1 MRRLTLLL
9 LFVVTTINMMC
20 AQVPQGFTY
29 QAIVRNNDG
38 TTIANSQVSV
48 RIELV
53 HGSANGTVQ
62 YAENHSPLTDANG
75 LFTIVIGDGV
85 PLVNCLFSDCINW
98 AVGPWFLTTRIDP
111 TGGNSYTLVTTQQ
124 LMSVPYALYAANAG
138 SAVQIRDSVVVYI
151 RDSIVYDTIDTY
163 SYDSHPSDVIGALP
177 GVFSISPANRICF
190 SKGNLQYKA
199 CTNTWR
205 FAEHQWDMVGTANM
219 YISAEDTLWIDLFGY
234 GASGYS
240 QKYPYMHSTS
250 SSSYPIVPIS
260 TTGYD
265 WGVNNAISNGGD
277 SAGLWRTLTSSEWY
291 YILQQR
297 TNAVSLRALAT
308 VAGMPGVILLPD
320 NWTAVPNIGINH
332 EASNYVTN
340 IYNVTQWNILQNN
353 GAVFL
358 PAAGE
363 REDNTISNVG
373 IKCCYW
379 SSSYSTSSGAYRFH
393 TDVPSSMPYKFNH
406 INNYIGC
413 SVRLIHDITELP

>member
-151 RDSIVYDTIDTY
+151 RDSIAVRLTENIHFINV
-163 SYDSHPSDVIGALP
+163 SAVLI
-177 GVFSISPANRICF
+177 I
-190 SKGNLQYKA
+190 LQYTLGDPA
-199 CTNTWR
+199 DPLVDHLLVGHQLSTPFGHGPDALTR
-205 FAEHQWDMVGTANM
+205 FR
-219 YISAEDTLWIDLFGY
+219 YLS
-234 GASGYS
+234 
-240 QKYPYMHSTS
+240 
-250 SSSYPIVPIS
+250 
-260 TTGYD
+260 
-265 WGVNNAISNGGD
+265 
-277 SAGLWRTLTSSEWY
+277 
-291 YILQQR
+291 
-297 TNAVSLRALAT
+297 
-308 VAGMPGVILLPD
+308 ILLPYYTWKNRTWIWSD
-320 NWTAVPNIGINH
+320 LALRLAERAAAPHAGCPQGGTYLSARRFAPPIRQR
-332 EASNYVTN
+332 SN
-340 IYNVTQWNILQNN
+340 
-353 GAVFL
+353 
-358 PAAGE
+358 
-363 REDNTISNVG
+363 
-373 IKCCYW
+373 
-379 SSSYSTSSGAYRFH
+379 
-393 TDVPSSMPYKFNH
+393 
-406 INNYIGC
+406 
-413 SVRLIHDITELP
+413 

>member
-38 TTIANSQVSV
+38 TTI
-48 RIELV
+48 
-53 HGSANGTVQ
+53 
-62 YAENHSPLTDANG
+62 
-75 LFTIVIGDGV
+75 
-85 PLVNCLFSDCINW
+85 
-98 AVGPWFLTTRIDP
+98 
-111 TGGNSYTLVTTQQ
+111 
-124 LMSVPYALYAANAG
+124 
-138 SAVQIRDSVVVYI
+138 
-151 RDSIVYDTIDTY
+151 
-163 SYDSHPSDVIGALP
+163 
-177 GVFSISPANRICF
+177 
-190 SKGNLQYKA
+190 
-199 CTNTWR
+199 
-205 FAEHQWDMVGTANM
+205 
-219 YISAEDTLWIDLFGY
+219 
-234 GASGYS
+234 
-240 QKYPYMHSTS
+240 
-250 SSSYPIVPIS
+250 
-260 TTGYD
+260 
-265 WGVNNAISNGGD
+265 
-277 SAGLWRTLTSSEWY
+277 
-291 YILQQR
+291 
-297 TNAVSLRALAT
+297 AT